1 MNGPDKVAVGFRPHV
16 KSLDS
21 YTDFQNKDL

>member
-1 MNGPDKVAVGFRPHV
+1 VLYRRHV

-21 YTDFQNKDL
+21 YTRHGTCTVDSAG